1 MVIKMSQYEKYRKG
15 KYVNINIATFNA
27 MTVDEKLDYLE
38 AHKIDL
44 TGILSHASQ
53 TQNYKRKHPELYP
66 EQPQQEDESDDTESE
81 LDVTMTD
88 GEDDLFPTDLED

>member
-15 KYVNINIATFNA
+15 KYANINIATFNA

-44 TGILSHASQ
+44 TGIVSHA
-53 TQNYKRKHPELYP
+53 RLIPMIP
-66 EQPQQEDESDDTESE
+66 
-81 LDVTMTD
+81 
-88 GEDDLFPTDLED
+88 